1 MIQAWKDK
9 TCRALYIMLFGV
21 SLEGRDE
28 GGKSGKQ
35 KQSFQV
41 FVRYFL
47 SSFFF
52 FLKGFLIII
61 KNGMMGSEKVFS
73 HRYAR
78 RMAYRE
84 EGISTN
90 PLMIVPSMK
99 RENSIF
105 FFPQEQIIRTRHVS
119 ARKCFV
125 RLRLKLTDQV
135 QGFSCVCRSRARCI
149 NSSTMLNLSS

>member
-1 MIQAWKDK
+1 MK
-9 TCRALYIMLFGV
+9 
-21 SLEGRDE
+21 
-28 GGKSGKQ
+28 GGKVENKN
-35 KQSFQV
+35 KV
-41 FVRYFL
+41 FKFL
-47 SSFFF
+47 SDIFCLLFFF
-52 FLKGFLIII
+52 FLKGFLIRR

-135 QGFSCVCRSRARCI
+135 QGVSCVCRSRARCI